1 VYRSLCP
8 RLDMDARIF
17 LKKILLVYPK
27 IQKLFK
33 ILCHMHGVLN
43 INKSIPKS
51 QNFSLSIDFFLPP
64 VIGKKSPLPNQ
75 TRNHFQIRHEI
86 KCSPSASN
94 FVWLNFRLAP
104 LPSHPNPK
112 SNSCRASKQN
122 AEGKTRQ
129 QITGGDMK

>member
-1 VYRSLCP
+1 MVEPVYRSLCP

-51 QNFSLSIDFFLPP
+51 QNFSLPIHLCLLLR
-64 VIGKKSPLPNQ
+64 V
-75 TRNHFQIRHEI
+75 
-86 KCSPSASN
+86 
-94 FVWLNFRLAP
+94 RLLFARSRS
-104 LPSHPNPK
+104 LRRFNA
-112 SNSCRASKQN
+112 CRKAKR
-122 AEGKTRQ
+122 K
-129 QITGGDMK
+129 